1 MFWQV
6 WVITANLIWW
16 LRRGLR
22 AQRLPNIPV
31 VCCAAPGVN
40 SVYQRLSDTRPTHH
54 IVVLFAFISRKR
66 NGTNGS
72 EAIFSQMPSHSSY
85 HFYYLFLLSL
95 TQEAA
100 AKFKHNFFSSLSFY
114 SKPKLFLP
122 HSAKWFWLFSLM
134 NLKTS
139 GLYCQLCIIT
149 KSQRSGA
156 ASRLFVPGDFILF
169 DIDIVY
175 TVRIGCT

>member
-1 MFWQV
+1 MGQMGVKPFSLKCLCILL
-6 WVITANLIWW
+6 ITSITCSYCRLHKK
-16 LRRGLR
+16 L
-22 AQRLPNIPV
+22 LPNS
-31 VCCAAPGVN
+31 N
-40 SVYQRLSDTRPTHH
+40 T
-54 IVVLFAFISRKR
+54 
-66 NGTNGS
+66 
-72 EAIFSQMPSHSSY
+72 M
-85 HFYYLFLLSL
+85 
-95 TQEAA
+95 
-100 AKFKHNFFSSLSFY
+100 FFSSLSFY

>member
-1 MFWQV
+1 MPLLVLTVCIKDFQ
-6 WVITANLIWW
+6 T
-16 LRRGLR
+16 R
-22 AQRLPNIPV
+22 AQLITSLCFLHSYRAREMGQMGVKPFSLKCLCILLITSITCSYCRLHKKLLPNS
-31 VCCAAPGVN
+31 N
-40 SVYQRLSDTRPTHH
+40 T
-54 IVVLFAFISRKR
+54 
-66 NGTNGS
+66 
-72 EAIFSQMPSHSSY
+72 M
-85 HFYYLFLLSL
+85 
-95 TQEAA
+95 
-100 AKFKHNFFSSLSFY
+100 FFSSLSFY